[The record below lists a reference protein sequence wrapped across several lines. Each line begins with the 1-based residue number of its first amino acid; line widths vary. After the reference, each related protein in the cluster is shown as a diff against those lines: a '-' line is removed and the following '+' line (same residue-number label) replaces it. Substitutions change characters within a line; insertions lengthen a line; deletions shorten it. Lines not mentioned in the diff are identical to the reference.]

1 MATKQLTIR
10 LPADFHQQLVK
21 YAEEH
26 YLPVSRVITQA
37 VAKTIAYKP
46 QRSKSHSAV
55 PDSTPVAPQYWDGT
69 KFVSSPEQQPV
80 DDFGLAPETDD
91 DLDMEELQRRANSA
105 PYKPIR

>member
-46 QRSKSHSAV
+46 QRSASRSAV
-55 PDSTPVAPQYWDGT
+55 TDSTPVAPQYWDGT
-69 KFVSSPEQQPV
+69 KFVSGPAQQPV
-80 DDFGLAPETDD
+80 DEFGLTIDEGD
-91 DLDMEELQRRANSA
+91 DLDMDELQRRANSA
-105 PYKPIR
+105 PYKPIA